1 MTQQRLYEW
10 MKHPERLNRETL
22 YELRTLLAHYPYF
35 QTARLL
41 YLKNLFLLH
50 DISFGEEFR
59 RAALSIADRRIL
71 FSMVEGEK
79 YLLKSLEKQPS
90 TEDTPGVDRTLSLI
104 DSFLSA
110 LPEEPA
116 APGIF
121 NLPVEAASDYTS
133 YLMQEPVE

>member
-1 MTQQRLYEW
+1 MQQCLNDW
-10 MKHPERLNRETL
+10 IKHPEKLDRETL
-22 YELRTLLAHYPYF
+22 YELRTLLARYPYF

-110 LPEEPA
+110 LLFRRVGDAHPLKKGGKRYEKQRSRRK
-116 APGIF
+116 
-121 NLPVEAASDYTS
+121 V
-133 YLMQEPVE
+133 